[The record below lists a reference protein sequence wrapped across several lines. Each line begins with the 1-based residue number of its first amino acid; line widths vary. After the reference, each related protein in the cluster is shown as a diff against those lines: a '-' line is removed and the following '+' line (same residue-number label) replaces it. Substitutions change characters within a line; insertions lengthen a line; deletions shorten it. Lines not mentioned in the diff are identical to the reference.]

1 VAKWLAGLPYRLDIS
16 TMVQPVLPIQANRL
30 ASGPFDRA
38 IGGRLRAVPIH
49 SPLRMIILQDGQLT
63 PPFGPA
69 TAQNFSAALCL
80 HPGAKTMNSLAAA
93 NFWLVCTFRHCGLSP
108 KK

>member
-1 VAKWLAGLPYRLDIS
+1 
-16 TMVQPVLPIQANRL
+16 
-30 ASGPFDRA
+30 
-38 IGGRLRAVPIH
+38 
-49 SPLRMIILQDGQLT
+49 MIILQDGQFA

-69 TAQNFSAALCL
+69 TAQYFSAALCL